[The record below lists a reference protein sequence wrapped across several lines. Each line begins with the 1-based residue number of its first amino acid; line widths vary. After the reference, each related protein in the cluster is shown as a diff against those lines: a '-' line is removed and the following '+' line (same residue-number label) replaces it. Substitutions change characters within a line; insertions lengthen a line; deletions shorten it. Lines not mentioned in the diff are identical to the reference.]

1 MKSLRSYI
9 LLGILAVS
17 LTVFFG
23 VYFFTSNK
31 YKNILT
37 ETSSATSQAISVQTF
52 SAMYQVMSKG
62 WTREEL
68 ELFVRGTNEAFED
81 TPFSVAIFRGEK
93 IDEVFGPIEQDY
105 DALIA
110 QALKDGNFKTIEQGK
125 DVRYIYPI
133 LAESP
138 CLKCHVNAAS
148 GDVMGV
154 IEVRQDMGQALA
166 EINHNFWLSLVFI
179 VPLPIVAAFW
189 VTGLLSRR
197 IDRAMD
203 IFKERIA
210 GVNKVRDLHTL
221 ELEKTDLGFAE
232 LNRVFDETFQLAT
245 KLRDV
250 AADKDILE
258 FEVKV
263 MEKFIITSDVVK
275 DWKIYVR
282 DLLIEINTVIDAYAL
297 FAIFRV
303 DEESYEL
310 EVFWH
315 HTPDEDTKYFFEEIL
330 KRKVASNPF
339 FTDFTHLRINHNI
352 ADPSQWLAPFTLEDV
367 DLQTKSLILET
378 PKIGGVVGI
387 GVQSSLSRDRTRFI
401 VVDSILTTLIN
412 VVGSVKAIYKYTQD
426 LEYYA
431 TRDPLTHLYNQRV
444 FWEMLEYEIGR
455 AHAHAYEFGVLVID
469 FDNFKVIN
477 DKHGHQF
484 GDEFLRSFAAKI
496 RNPLREGDI
505 LCRYG
510 GDEFAIVLPETDE
523 AQTYLVAQAIESEI
537 SKLVLIAPSGEPVRT
552 TLSIGAAV
560 YPRHAKTA
568 KELFVVADNMMYKA
582 KNRGKDSIMMPSPGE
597 VEEIFKEMGVKSQ
610 MVMEAIEKGSV
621 IPYFQPIVDAQSGEV
636 AIHELLMRIR
646 HEGQIV
652 TAGEFVAIAE
662 TLGVIHKLDY
672 LLIEMAFK
680 KIQEE
685 RYEGILFINL
695 SPKSLIIAEFIG
707 SVTKMAES
715 YGIDKT
721 KVIFELTERDTVKNV
736 GLLEQF
742 VFNLREQGFKFA
754 IDDFGSGFSSFHY
767 IKKFPIDYIK
777 VEGEFIK
784 NMVIDSVDRAFVNSI
799 ITLSRDLGIKTVA
812 EYVEDEE
819 VLSAVREGG
828 IDYAQ
833 GYFVGRPAP
842 SFAGKT
848 KT

>member
-1 MKSLRSYI
+1 M
-9 LLGILAVS
+9 AVS
-17 LTVFFG
+17 FMVFFG
-23 VYFFTSNK
+23 VYFFTSHK

-37 ETSSATSQAISVQTF
+37 QTSSATSEAISVQTF

-68 ELFVRGTNEAFED
+68 EVFVRGTNEAFEG
-81 TPFSVAIFRGEK
+81 TPFSVAIFRGPRVDK
-93 IDEVFGPIEQDY
+93 LFGPIEQKPF
-105 DALIA
+105 DAPIA
-110 QALKDGNFKTIEQGK
+110 KALEHGNFQTLEQGK
-125 DVRYIYPI
+125 DIRYIYPI

-138 CLKCHVNAAS
+138 CLKCHVNVKA

-154 IEVRQDMGQALA
+154 IEVRQDMGQALE
-166 EINHNFWLSLVFI
+166 EINHNFWLSLIFI

-197 IDRAMD
+197 IDRSMD
-203 IFKERIA
+203 SFRDRIA
-210 GVNKVRDLHTL
+210 TVNKVRDLHTL
-221 ELEKTDLGFAE
+221 EMEKTDLGFKE

-315 HTPDEDTKYFFEEIL
+315 HTPDDDTKYFFEEIL
-330 KRKVASNPF
+330 KRKVSTNPF

-352 ADPSQWLAPFTLEDV
+352 ADPSKWLAPFTLEDV
-367 DLQTKSLILET
+367 DLQTKTLILET

-484 GDEFLRSFAAKI
+484 GDEFLRAFSRRIKNA
-496 RNPLREGDI
+496 LREGDI

-510 GDEFAIVLPETDE
+510 GDEFAVILPETTE
-523 AQTYLVAQAIESEI
+523 AQTHLVAQAVENEI
-537 SKLVLIAPSGEPVRT
+537 SKLVLVAPSGESVRT
-552 TLSIGAAV
+552 TLSIGGAV
-560 YPRHAKTA
+560 YPKHAQVA
-568 KELFVVADNMMYKA
+568 KELFIVADNMMYKA

-621 IPYFQPIVDAQSGEV
+621 IPYFQPIVDTRSGEV
-636 AIHELLMRIR
+636 AIHEMLMRIR

-672 LLIEMAFK
+672 LLIEKAFK
-680 KIQEE
+680 QIKEE
-685 RYEGILFINL
+685 NYEGILFVNL

-707 SVTKMAES
+707 SVTKMAED
-715 YGIDKT
+715 YGIDKAR
-721 KVIFELTERDTVKNV
+721 VVFELTERDTVKNV

-784 NMVIDSVDRAFVNSI
+784 NMVSDSVDRAFVNSI
-799 ITLSRDLGIKTVA
+799 ITLSRDLKIKTVA
-812 EYVEDEE
+812 EYVESEE
-819 VLSAVREGG
+819 VMDAVREGG
-828 IDYAQ
+828 VDYAQ
-833 GYFVGRPAP
+833 GYHIGRPAP
-842 SFAGKT
+842 TFLKAK
-848 KT
+848 KPKA